1 MATIPVYSPMVPF
14 LGLIPGGIRHGSMV
28 RIKGII
34 NNHGERCQIN
44 IQTGAALNPRDD
56 VTLHISIRPNEA
68 VIVRNTL
75 QNQVWGAEE
84 RYGGCPINYGQSFDV
99 LVLVEVNQ
107 YKIAINGTHF
117 CVFNHRQSVH
127 SARYVS
133 ISGSCVIH
141 SITTEMDTTGSSGP
155 PYPGTAS
162 VHPPPY
168 TPPSYPP
175 YSSGSHIGFVP
186 VAPPMPPP
194 PPYTPTPGYPIG
206 NTGSY
211 PGAPPHIPPYGGYPH
226 QPGYP
231 AATPYSPPQPT
242 APSSSMTS
250 TIQANPTAPV
260 SQPKTVKDSVITGV
274 QQTKNFLHDA
284 IYGKTTTA
292 PSYPQ
297 QPPMQHVPISQPA
310 YPPQTVAYPSQQ
322 TYGAYYPS
330 APYPPLPTGPQHYNS
345 PQKPSGGLLS
355 SGAGIATAAL
365 AFGAAAAVLHKL
377 PKKAKK
383 SKKSKKL
390 MKYAAGAGVLGL
402 GGYAIG
408 KGLRRRGS
416 SSSSSSSSSS
426 DSD

>member
-1 MATIPVYSPMVPF
+1 MITVAPRNSWTCSIVDQLSALVMATIPVYSPVVPF
-14 LGLIPGGIRHGSMV
+14 LGLIPGGLRHGSMV

-68 VIVRNTL
+68 VVVRNTL

-84 RYGGCPINYGQSFDV
+84 RYGGCPIHYGQSFDV

-107 YKIAINGTHF
+107 YKIAINGSHF
-117 CVFNHRQSVH
+117 CTFNHRQSVH
-127 SARYVS
+127 SARFVS

-141 SITTEMDTTGSSGP
+141 SITTEMDTAGSGL
-155 PYPGTAS
+155 PYPGAGS

-175 YSSGSHIGFVP
+175 NSSIGFVP

-194 PPYTPTPGYPIG
+194 PPYTPSPGYPVG
-206 NTGSY
+206 NTGLY
-211 PGAPPHIPPYGGYPH
+211 PGGPPHIPPFGGYPH

-231 AATPYSPPQPT
+231 AATPYSLPQSS

-250 TIQANPTAPV
+250 TIQATPTQPA
-260 SQPKTVKDSVITGV
+260 SQPKTVKDSVISGV

-297 QPPMQHVPISQPA
+297 QQPMQSISISQPS
-310 YPPQTVAYPSQQ
+310 YPTQQASYPSLQ
-322 TYGAYYPS
+322 TLGAQYPS
-330 APYPPLPTGPQHYNS
+330 ASHPPPPTGPQYYNN
-345 PQKPSGGLLS
+345 PQKQSGGLLS

-365 AFGAAAAVLHKL
+365 ATGAAAAVLHKL
-377 PKKAKK
+377 PVRDVKKEKA
-383 SKKSKKL
+383 SKF
-390 MKYAAGAGVLGL
+390 A
-402 GGYAIG
+402 
-408 KGLRRRGS
+408 
-416 SSSSSSSSSS
+416 
-426 DSD
+426 